1 MQYKISLALIV
12 LQTPGMTDAQKKII
26 LVADHED
33 DWRDLLTMVTRRCGY
48 EVIEAKTGKE
58 AIDRAMFGNPS
69 LILLD
74 FGLPEIN
81 GHEVMAHLK
90 MAAAT
95 RNIPVFFQLPEAS
108 AQDIRRPDGA
118 EVILYKPFDLGDLP
132 ALFRKYLP
140 EERSK

>member
-1 MQYKISLALIV
+1 MVDGPSKIV
-12 LQTPGMTDAQKKII
+12 LI
-26 LVADHED
+26 ADHED
-33 DWRDLLTMVTRRCGY
+33 DWRDLLVMVTRRCGY
-48 EVIEAKTGKE
+48 EVIEAKTGRE

-90 MAAAT
+90 MNAST
-95 RNIPVFFQLPEAS
+95 RNIPVFFQFAEAS

-118 EVILYKPFDLGDLP
+118 NEVLYKPFDLGDLP
-132 ALFRKYLP
+132 GILRKYLP
-140 EERSK
+140 QERIGMTPRSIKE

>member
-1 MQYKISLALIV
+1 MI
-12 LQTPGMTDAQKKII
+12 GGRKKII
-26 LVADHED
+26 LIAEHED
-33 DWRDLLTMVTRRCGY
+33 DWRDLLAMVTRRCGY
-48 EVIEAKTGKE
+48 EVIEAKTGQE

-90 MAAAT
+90 MNVAT
-95 RNIPVFFQLPEAS
+95 RNIPVFFQVAEAS

-118 EVILYKPFDLGDLP
+118 KEVLCKPFDLGDLP
-132 ALFRKYLP
+132 AILRKYLP
-140 EERSK
+140 SGSE